1 MWSAIDLLKRLVN
14 YFVNNSIER
23 IICSIFSTGKFEFKY
38 NAIEKFSE
46 EKLFRNCLEFYAFVV
61 SANL

>member
-1 MWSAIDLLKRLVN
+1 MWNAIDLLKTLVN
-14 YFVNNSIER
+14 YFVNNSVER
-23 IICSIFSTGKFEFKY
+23 RIYSFFSTGKFEFKY

-46 EKLFRNCLEFYAFVV
+46 EQLFRNYLEFCAFAV